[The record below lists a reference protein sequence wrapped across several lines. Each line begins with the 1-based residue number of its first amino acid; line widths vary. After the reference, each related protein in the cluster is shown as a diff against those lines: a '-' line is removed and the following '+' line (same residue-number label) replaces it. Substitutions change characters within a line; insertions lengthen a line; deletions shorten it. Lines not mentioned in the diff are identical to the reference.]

1 MAYLILLDNHPST
14 TRFEVGKFLLNVKNL
29 TPFLKRV
36 RFFFIPKY
44 KLFSPAN
51 GQLLVE
57 IISLINSIIEVHK
70 KRNK

>member
-1 MAYLILLDNHPST
+1 MAYLILLDSHPST

-51 GQLLVE
+51 GQF
-57 IISLINSIIEVHK
+57 IS
-70 KRNK
+70 RNNITDKLNNRST

>member
-1 MAYLILLDNHPST
+1 MAYLILLDRHPSS

-51 GQLLVE
+51 GQF
-57 IISLINSIIEVHK
+57 IS
-70 KRNK
+70 RNNITDKLNNRST